1 MTSLRAA
8 KTGTGL
14 ARYRAK
20 SLLGSAALWELDNL
34 DSLDQLH
41 VGIFKYGGLVGTKL
55 RGKKRGEH
63 RDREELKR
71 E

>member
-1 MTSLRAA
+1 MTSLKAA
-8 KTGTGL
+8 TTGTVL
-14 ARYRAK
+14 ALYRAK
-20 SLLGSAALWELDNL
+20 SLPVSAALWELDNS
-34 DSLDQLH
+34 DSLDQLD

-63 RDREELKR
+63 RDREELKK